1 LFYYRYW
8 LRFDISDH
16 TTSTT
21 CTIFDAEAKKI
32 IGTSI
37 SELLDSLEGNTK
49 DMPKAIKKLYGKVF
63 IFHFKLN
70 DSNLVEGRQGFFVN
84 RTYVPDDNLERKLN
98 SINATEVSLI
108 FLFLLQDGTKRR
120 KKVIHG
126 KNRLDFQDQ
135 RKEDWK
141 LH

>member
-108 FLFLLQDGTKRR
+108 LHNVTYLLYYIFIEIDSVFFIVTGYTTGCAR
-120 KKVIHG
+120 
-126 KNRLDFQDQ
+126 
-135 RKEDWK
+135 
-141 LH
+141 